1 MSRMELSAQMSQ
13 EIRARF
19 YPQGTHRTCS
29 PEPFASESSV
39 VLPAHVERCLSAGGS
54 RAAIGRRTPEP
65 LSQSALT
72 AAPQPSEPEPHVFRI
87 ALFSAKTYDVDAFE
101 EERERLN
108 AAMAGS
114 AHSLPVRFQIE
125 YIEEPLDAVT
135 VAELLPPGCDAVCG
149 FVNDGCTAP
158 ALEYLRSQG
167 VQLLLNRCAG
177 FNNVDMHAADRHGMR
192 VMRVPMYSPQSVA
205 EHAIAL
211 LMAVNRKTHV
221 AHARCQEKNFDLVR
235 LLLQWIFHDLF

>member
-1 MSRMELSAQMSQ
+1 MSS
-13 EIRARF
+13 F
-19 YPQGTHRTCS
+19 V
-29 PEPFASESSV
+29 SSSSR
-39 VLPAHVERCLSAGGS
+39 LPGG
-54 RAAIGRRTPEP
+54 GRRT
-65 LSQSALT
+65 AWCG
-72 AAPQPSEPEPHVFRI
+72 AA
-87 ALFSAKTYDVDAFE
+87 
-101 EERERLN
+101 
-108 AAMAGS
+108 
-114 AHSLPVRFQIE
+114 
-125 YIEEPLDAVT
+125 
-135 VAELLPPGCDAVCG
+135 
-149 FVNDGCTAP
+149 VNPCTAP

-235 LLLQWIFHDLF
+235 LLQLIFHDLF